1 VVPLNRPRIAKTQNA
16 LDLKMQ
22 QDWEIK
28 SRSHQCTRT
37 GRDFAGGEIFYTLLF
52 REPDG
57 YRREDLCEEAY
68 VDSNENIRPFSFWKS
83 TYEPPPP
90 PKKEV
95 FAPGDAEGLLRH
107 LISENQ
113 PETRNAR
120 FILAA
125 MLERK
130 RLLRPL
136 PSEEKNLL
144 VYEHPASG
152 EVLVIEDPVLSLE
165 QLATVQAEVSDLL
178 ASFGWK

>member
-1 VVPLNRPRIAKTQNA
+1 
-16 LDLKMQ
+16 MQ
-22 QDWEIK
+22 HDWEIK
-28 SRSHQCTRT
+28 SRSHHCSRT
-37 GRDFAGGEIFYTLLF
+37 GKEFAEGENFYTLLF

-68 VDSNENIRPFSFWKS
+68 AKINDNIRPFSFWKS

-90 PKKEV
+90 AKQEV
-95 FAPGDAEGLLRH
+95 FQPGDAEGLLRH
-107 LISENQ
+107 LIEENQ
-113 PETRNAR
+113 PSSRNAR

-136 PSEEKNLL
+136 PSRDQGLL
-144 VYEHPASG
+144 VYEFPASG
-152 EVLVIEDPVLSLE
+152 ESIVIEDPQLSME
-165 QLATVQAEVSDLL
+165 QLPAVQAEVSELL